1 MGGPT
6 LQLELGMAKRGMEHR
21 CPLYAFLMCAHRS
34 LLAMSRERQKVLY
47 VVCYVTFLF
56 FRRVV
61 VDGVEDKRPGAR
73 SEPL

>member
-1 MGGPT
+1 
-6 LQLELGMAKRGMEHR
+6 
-21 CPLYAFLMCAHRS
+21 
-34 LLAMSRERQKVLY
+34 MSRERQKVLY

-56 FRRVV
+56 SRRVV